1 MMDPLAHVN
10 SHLDG
15 EGTFHGGAFCPRFPL
30 PHVCASRVR
39 SVNQG
44 NGWRRL
50 ANEIRHWHFRTDMA
64 DALTVIRQYN
74 VEKKDVVQRDEQV
87 IFGDFAWPSNTKTN
101 YLIYG

>member
-1 MMDPLAHVN
+1 MSPIYPN
-10 SHLDG
+10 II
-15 EGTFHGGAFCPRFPL
+15 
-30 PHVCASRVR
+30 VCLILFQSFRCLTESASRGR
-39 SVNQG
+39 SVNKG
-44 NGWRRL
+44 NSWRRL
-50 ANEIRHWHFRTDMA
+50 ATEVSHSHFRIDMA